1 VLLTF
6 ERDHWP
12 KYYYVQE
19 VDRREMTR
27 FTLMQTVLVA
37 ILVAISRIDEA
48 SLAFPFI
55 MASMIPMRIFIVP
68 KLFSKEAIDVLD
80 R

>member
-1 VLLTF
+1 
-6 ERDHWP
+6 
-12 KYYYVQE
+12 VQE

-27 FTLMQTVLVA
+27 FTLMQTFIVA

-68 KLFSKEAIDVLD
+68 RLFSKEALEVLD